1 MQTHTNKQLRCDV
14 SMTPPVVSELIG
26 KWLPY
31 TSLLSGTVG
40 LPQPVRSS
48 ESRNAMDSGPAAS
61 GEVSAFFFLRNR
73 NPHGF
78 FEAAKLCRINRENL
92 KGMYVYFQ
100 IFYILCLLI
109 YTYIVYI
116 PLLNDFWG
124 SR

>member
-31 TSLLSGTVG
+31 TSRLSGTVG

-61 GEVSAFFFLRNR
+61 GEVSAFFFCGTGT
-73 NPHGF
+73 HMDS
-78 FEAAKLCRINRENL
+78 L
-92 KGMYVYFQ
+92 KRQSFV
-100 IFYILCLLI
+100 
-109 YTYIVYI
+109 
-116 PLLNDFWG
+116 G
-124 SR
+124 STGKI